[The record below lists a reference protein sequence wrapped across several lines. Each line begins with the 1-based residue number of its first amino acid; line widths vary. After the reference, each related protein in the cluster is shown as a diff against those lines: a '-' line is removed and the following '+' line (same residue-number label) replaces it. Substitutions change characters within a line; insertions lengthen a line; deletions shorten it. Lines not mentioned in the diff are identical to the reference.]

1 MYYSILLR
9 AGLMALILGSIQA
22 RADERYPAADFQPEV
37 IYQAQVEAS
46 GTGAAAL
53 DAKYPAASFTPKV
66 VFQDPELIETTG
78 PLTQAVDLSVQAAP
92 IQPEVA
98 IPAKEARP
106 SPKSTGPI
114 SDVTPPYGALGL
126 AVAVVALAFWW
137 STRRE
142 KPAGVVAAGSNPT
155 MPETGDSGQES
166 LEAEEH
172 LEKLAEEVEETLAT
186 TNRQRAGKTKRTRR
200 R

>member
-9 AGLMALILGSIQA
+9 AGLLALILGSIQA
-22 RADERYPAADFQPEV
+22 QADERYPAADFQPKV
-37 IYQAQVEAS
+37 IYQAQTEALGA
-46 GTGAAAL
+46 GTATP
-53 DAKYPAASFTPKV
+53 DAKYPAASFTPQV
-66 VFQDPELIETTG
+66 VFQDPELIKTTG
-78 PLTQAVDLSVQAAP
+78 PLTQAAELAQAAP
-92 IQPEVA
+92 TRSAVA

-106 SPKSTGPI
+106 SPKSTGAI

-137 STRRE
+137 SIRRE
-142 KPAGVVAAGSNPT
+142 KPVNVVAAGSNPT
-155 MPETGDSGQES
+155 EETGDSEQQG
-166 LEAEEH
+166 LEAEED
-172 LEKLAEEVEETLAT
+172 LEELAVEIEETLAT